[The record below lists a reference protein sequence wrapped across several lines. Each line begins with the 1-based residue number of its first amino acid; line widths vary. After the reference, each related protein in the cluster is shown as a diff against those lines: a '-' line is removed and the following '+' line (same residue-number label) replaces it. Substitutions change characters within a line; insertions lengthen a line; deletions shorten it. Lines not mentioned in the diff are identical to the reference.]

1 MSRTRCQF
9 VVLLWQG
16 VVIRGRLILAVR
28 ISRVSSSVHGSSRDN
43 GAEWVVRAESSRN
56 TSGHLN
62 CLPLAYM
69 MSLLLSPQKLVCPPL
84 SGSFR
89 SRDQSG
95 NIARSEWYS
104 SLPLAHM
111 VSKLASV
118 GNLCSPPGS
127 SSRSRDK
134 SGYVARNQWKSSLAS
149 SQGNQRQGDNLDEH
163 VETTAV
169 TLVVRS

>member
-9 VVLLWQG
+9 VVLLWQ
-16 VVIRGRLILAVR
+16 VVAIRGRLILAVR
-28 ISRVSSSVHGSSRDN
+28 I
-43 GAEWVVRAESSRN
+43 VRAESSRN

-62 CLPLAYM
+62 CFSLAHM

-84 SGSFR
+84 SGSLR

-95 NIARSEWYS
+95 NIARSERYS

-111 VSKLASV
+111 VSKLTSV

-127 SSRSRDK
+127 SSRRSRDK
-134 SGYVARNQWKSSLAS
+134 SGDVSRNQWKSSLAS
-149 SQGNQRQGDNLDEH
+149 SQGNQGQGDDVAEH
-163 VETTAV
+163 VETTAPMY
-169 TLVVRS
+169 SA